1 MIFKSNYINNFS
13 FCIFQIF
20 AIIIS
25 CTVMLVS
32 HFLGGKSYGI
42 DKNIPFES
50 GACSFGNSQIKI
62 FIKFY
67 LIAMFFV
74 IFDIEAMYLYIW
86 SISIKK
92 IKLEGF
98 IEGLLFII
106 TILIS
111 LFYLFRVHALNWK
124 SKKYS

>member
-1 MIFKSNYINNFS
+1 MINTNYYINNLS
-13 FCIFQIF
+13 FFIFQIF

-32 HFLGGKSYGI
+32 HFLGGRSYGT

-50 GACSFGNSQIKI
+50 GTCSFGNAQIKI

-74 IFDIEAMYLYIW
+74 IFDVEALYLYIW
-86 SISIKK
+86 SVSIKE

-111 LFYLFRVHALNWK
+111 LFYLFRVRALNWR

>member
-1 MIFKSNYINNFS
+1 MFDTHYNFNYLS
-13 FCIFQIF
+13 FYVFQIF

-25 CTVMLVS
+25 CIVMLVS
-32 HFLGGKSYGI
+32 HFLGGRSYGI

-50 GACSFGNSQIKI
+50 GTCSFGNSQIKI

-74 IFDIEAMYLYIW
+74 IFDVEALYLYIW
-86 SISIKK
+86 SVSIKK

-111 LFYLFRVHALNWK
+111 LFYLFRVHALNWR
-124 SKKYS
+124 SKKYF